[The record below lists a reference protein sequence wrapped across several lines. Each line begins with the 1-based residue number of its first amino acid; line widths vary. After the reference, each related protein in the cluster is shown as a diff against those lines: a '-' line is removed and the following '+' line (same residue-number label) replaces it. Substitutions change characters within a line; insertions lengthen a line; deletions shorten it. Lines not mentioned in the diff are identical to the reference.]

1 MGYSTETP
9 MESAW
14 RDARIARIYEGTN
27 EINKLVIIGMIIK
40 KALKGHLDLIEK
52 AEEVANELTE
62 IPSFEIPEFDKLFA
76 EEKYV
81 IKNLKKVFLIL

>member
-1 MGYSTETP
+1 MISP
-9 MESAW
+9 PRVVVHWESIPGSP
-14 RDARIARIYEGTN
+14 RPENLNLIA
-27 EINKLVIIGMIIK
+27 
-40 KALKGHLDLIEK
+40 K

-62 IPSFEIPEFDKLFA
+62 IPSFEIPEFDELFA